1 MLAIFQAYLDAV
13 EPYLVAGHYRSLERV
28 LEGFSTNTDAFA
40 ICCCDGAR
48 EILAKPI
55 SLRERQ
61 KLLHQ
66 FIIDAAP
73 SSHSDDSV

>member
-1 MLAIFQAYLDAV
+1 MLAVFQDYLDAV
-13 EPYLVAGHYRSLERV
+13 EPYLVAAHYRSLERV
-28 LEGFSTNTDAFA
+28 LEGFSVNTDPFA

-48 EILAKPI
+48 AIVRKPI
-55 SLRERQ
+55 STFERQ

-73 SSHSDDSV
+73 SSQ